1 MNQKPARY
9 DDELLAKHSVELWV
23 MVAVRAVNMCE
34 SSSKNNVENSEEI
47 FSL

>member
-1 MNQKPARY
+1 
-9 DDELLAKHSVELWV
+9 

-47 FSL
+47 FSLWPPLIPEYQELK